1 MNRKLGGKDDQ
12 LMGKKI
18 MKDMS
23 AVSKSEKEKQ
33 YLVWPYQIPDK
44 F

>member
-1 MNRKLGGKDDQ
+1 MNWKLGGKDGQ
-12 LMGKKI
+12 LREKI
-18 MKDMS
+18 MEDMS
-23 AVSKSEKEKQ
+23 VVSKSEKEKQ